1 MKKLLALFFVFICMS
16 AIFVGCTDKKNK
28 EEKPIENMEPV
39 KITSLVGKW
48 REIAVPGFGVY
59 PNYEIE
65 IENNKISI
73 YLTTNNSQ
81 RLPWVSEWYSRKLI
95 WQGTYNDPEQ
105 PTVDYTFTSIG
116 KPVNVIAEDRERVF
130 CFSDGKLSF
139 IREYTYVEEETVPD
153 PDNKVYL
160 TRLDS
165 TLDNSLDIDD

>member
-1 MKKLLALFFVFICMS
+1 MYL
-16 AIFVGCTDKKNK
+16 
-28 EEKPIENMEPV
+28 
-39 KITSLVGKW
+39 LVGLGNIGKEYENT
-48 REIAVPGFGVY
+48 RHNFGFMCVDRIISDYNINNHQVKFNADIYNG
-59 PNYEIE
+59 E

-81 RLPWVSEWYSRKLI
+81 RFPWVSEWYSRKLI